1 MTGIH
6 KSFPKVLASL
16 IVMAVASPALA
27 QAPRSGFDVIM
38 SNGVPEF
45 RDPRTGKVW
54 TPDIVGQDGKPVA
67 PDDRAFD
74 PFAQVVA
81 VEGVIEQQVR
91 GRPVGTVP
99 ITAGPTVP
107 LVDIEAASL
116 RALPGQRWQLVLY
129 LNNNSASPVSP
140 VIDCDFTNAGK
151 KVSETRAH
159 VSQTAP
165 GMRVGLVIYGP
176 RTDVFVDHAACRV
189 LSP

>member
-1 MTGIH
+1 MIGIH

-27 QAPRSGFDVIM
+27 QAPRSGFDVIV

-74 PFAQVVA
+74 PFAQVVP

-91 GRPVGTVP
+91 GRPRLAFSPASGRS
-99 ITAGPTVP
+99 P
-107 LVDIEAASL
+107 LGA
-116 RALPGQRWQLVLY
+116 
-129 LNNNSASPVSP
+129 
-140 VIDCDFTNAGK
+140 VIDKA
-151 KVSETRAH
+151 VSGQFH
-159 VSQTAP
+159 VA
-165 GMRVGLVIYGP
+165 L
-176 RTDVFVDHAACRV
+176 
-189 LSP
+189 